1 MPVVAD
7 QKPTTGTRA
16 ITDGVWIRVGVGALV
31 GFGLGVGAGGGV
43 GEAAVV
49 GCDTD
54 VGDGG
59 VGAQDPTVAAS
70 VNAVNHRR
78 AIRDACMAQA

>member
-16 ITDGVWIRVGVGALV
+16 IVEGVGVRVGVGVRL
-31 GFGLGVGAGGGV
+31 GLGSGVRIAVAVAVRFGSGV
-43 GEAAVV
+43 G
-49 GCDTD
+49 D
-54 VGDGG
+54 G
-59 VGAQDPTVAAS
+59 VGAQDTTMAAS
-70 VNAVNHRR
+70 ITALNHRR

>member
-16 ITDGVWIRVGVGALV
+16 ITDEVGVRVGVGALV

-43 GEAAVV
+43 GEAF
-49 GCDTD
+49 GGDTD

-59 VGAQDPTVAAS
+59 IGAQDPTVAAS
-70 VNAVNHRR
+70 VTAVNHRR